1 MSKFVSLSSGRTAF
15 MSALALCA
23 LLVAGPASSEAGSD
37 LIVKYDQSE
46 LVILPKPAA
55 QIIVGNPS
63 IADITVKSDRMLVVT
78 GKTFGITNVIVLDS
92 QDRVIVSQRVLVR
105 RDEASVVNLQRGTSR
120 QSYNC
125 TPECNPSITVG
136 DDSTY
141 FNGISSAS
149 QNKVGMAERAAE
161 NAPGQMPA
169 NAQPSEGPPRPRQ

>member
-1 MSKFVSLSSGRTAF
+1 MFMVSKSSGRTVF
-15 MSALALCA
+15 LPALALCA
-23 LLVAGPASSEAGSD
+23 FLVAAPANSNAND

-46 LVILPKPAA
+46 LVQLPKPAA
-55 QIIVGNPS
+55 QIIVGNPA

-125 TPECNPSITVG
+125 TPECNPSMTVG
-136 DDSTY
+136 DDTAY
-141 FNGISSAS
+141 FNVISSAS
-149 QNKVGMAERAAE
+149 QSKVGMAERAAD
-161 NAPGQMPA
+161 NAPGQL
-169 NAQPSEGPPRPRQ
+169 PSNVQQEAAPRPRQ